1 MTNTPQKIL
10 TESELQDFERWANGE
25 PVQGLHCFPNSVWKL
40 IASHRALAEQRDK
53 YEREIKEYLS

>member
-25 PVQGLHCFPNSVWKL
+25 PVQGLHCFPHSVWRL